1 MKTAKIQKPKDGPIT
16 TEELM
21 EFQRTV
27 KELNK
32 DQKVRLL
39 KKQAEPG
46 PISFDEPYEETVY
59 LTPFYLGQM
68 VADTLRFL
76 NVSYLTYRKSH
87 DGDMDMR
94 SDKFTK
100 AYLYGLEK
108 LELGAE
114 LPDEYVRA
122 NKGPQR
128 VLPDKAVLFSY
139 GVMTNPQ
146 NREELGEEEDRYRLT
161 YYLTNGYNA
170 TYDCS
175 PDIVSEII
183 RPFNNA
189 YWFASKEG
197 VSYFK
202 WPNAENEGIFRSVIR
217 TNVKR
222 DYFVLFIKAIY
233 QSYTGISPV
242 IAQELC
248 CRAHIESDQSARE
261 LSEEEQLHLCRIF
274 LELMEDVKE
283 GNFSPNIIYD
293 AQDTPVEYASVPL
306 SMYADLNPK
315 KYDSV
320 SEVLETYYARKNDVT
335 RIRQK
340 SADLRHLVNTM
351 LEREAKKLDLQS
363 RQLKDTEK
371 RDKFRLYGELLHT
384 WSYEIEPGAASAL
397 LPNYYDN
404 DKKVKIT
411 LDPNK
416 SASENAQRYYEKY
429 EKLKRT
435 YDALSELIHQTKAD
449 VDQLESV
456 KTFLEQAQSEA
467 DLNQI
472 REELA
477 ESGYIRKHE
486 TQKKKGASR
495 PEKSRPWHYQ
505 TEDGYDIYVGK
516 NNLQNDEL
524 TFRFAN
530 ASDWWFH
537 SKKAP
542 GSHVIARRK
551 DGQELPDHIFELAA
565 GAAAYY
571 SSARDADKVE
581 IDYCRQGR
589 DRLCTAPRGEEA
601 KWLQARICRV
611 LHELFD
617 DGAPGHLKAVTC
629 PLNIFKNANGIVYG
643 FPYTIPLHPQ
653 LLLRFTL
660 PRY

>member
-1 MKTAKIQKPKDGPIT
+1 MALDGIT
-16 TEELM
+16 
-21 EFQRTV
+21 
-27 KELNK
+27 
-32 DQKVRLL
+32 
-39 KKQAEPG
+39 
-46 PISFDEPYEETVY
+46 
-59 LTPFYLGQM
+59 
-68 VADTLRFL
+68 VA
-76 NVSYLTYRKSH
+76 N
-87 DGDMDMR
+87 
-94 SDKFTK
+94 
-100 AYLYGLEK
+100 
-108 LELGAE
+108 
-114 LPDEYVRA
+114 
-122 NKGPQR
+122 
-128 VLPDKAVLFSY
+128 
-139 GVMTNPQ
+139 
-146 NREELGEEEDRYRLT
+146 
-161 YYLTNGYNA
+161 
-170 TYDCS
+170 
-175 PDIVSEII
+175 IVSEMNAVLCGARINKIAQPEADEILLTVKTLQGQRRILMSASASLPLIYFTQKNKLSPMKAPNFCMLLRKHIGSAKILRVWQPSLERII
-183 RPFNNA
+183 HFELEHYDEMGDLKRKDLVLELMGKHSNL
-189 YWFASKEG
+189 
-197 VSYFK
+197 
-202 WPNAENEGIFRSVIR
+202 IFCDDSGTIIDSLKHISAQTSSVR
-217 TNVKR
+217 EVLPGR
-222 DYFVLFIKAIY
+222 DYFIPKTQEKMDPLTADREGFLSVVFSKPLPVYQAIY

-581 IDYCRQGR
+581 IDYVQRREVKKPNGS
-589 DRLCTAPRGEEA
+589 
-601 KWLQARICRV
+601 K
-611 LHELFD
+611 
-617 DGAPGHLKAVTC
+617 PGFV
-629 PLNIFKNANGIVYG
+629 VY
-643 FPYTIPLHPQ
+643 YTNYSMTVRPDISKLSLVP
-653 LLLRFTL
+653 
-660 PRY
+660 